1 MRLIDAEH
9 LKRWILARWEK
20 TDPRSEYP
28 LRAIDIIDQLDREDT
43 IDAEPV
49 RHGRWTVTYL
59 KHIELANDEGHVY
72 IHFAKCSECGN
83 EAIMQFV
90 DYNESFKEWYTD
102 YCPHCGAKMDMED

>member
-43 IDAEPV
+43 MEIEPV
-49 RHGRWTVTYL
+49 VKCKDC
-59 KHIELANDEGHVY
+59 KHWQNQHLCKIWSKNGTIETGKDDFCSYGERRTDE
-72 IHFAKCSECGN
+72 
-83 EAIMQFV
+83 
-90 DYNESFKEWYTD
+90 TD
-102 YCPHCGAKMDMED
+102 

>member
-49 RHGRWTVTYL
+49 VRCKDCIYFHDYGDGVKNCWGDGGGIFT
-59 KHIELANDEGHVY
+59 KDDD
-72 IHFAKCSECGN
+72 FCSKAER
-83 EAIMQFV
+83 
-90 DYNESFKEWYTD
+90 K
-102 YCPHCGAKMDMED
+102 